1 MLEFKFVYGENGC
14 KLAMDM
20 RKEVFAA
27 EFGMSVISDEN
38 DGGAYHF
45 VGYDK
50 TVQVAAARLFEIA
63 DSCFKIDFT
72 AVKKDYR
79 RQHIGELVMRAL
91 ADKAVSLGGKSIILE
106 APIDLMPFFEREG
119 YASYGGEF
127 DKDGRKHTM
136 MKKDLSIIRC
146 CCGCTK

>member
-14 KLAMDM
+14 KLAADM

-27 EFGMSVISDEN
+27 ELGMSAISDEN

-50 TVQVAAARLFEIA
+50 TVQVAAARLFELA
-63 DSCFKIDFT
+63 QSCFKIDFT

-79 RQHIGELVMRAL
+79 RQRIGELVMRAL

-106 APIDLMPFFEREG
+106 TPVDLLPFFERED
-119 YASYGGEF
+119 YAPYVGEF
-127 DKDGRKHTM
+127 DKDGRKYTM
-136 MKKDLSIIRC
+136 MKKDLTKIRL
-146 CCGCTK
+146 CCGCAK